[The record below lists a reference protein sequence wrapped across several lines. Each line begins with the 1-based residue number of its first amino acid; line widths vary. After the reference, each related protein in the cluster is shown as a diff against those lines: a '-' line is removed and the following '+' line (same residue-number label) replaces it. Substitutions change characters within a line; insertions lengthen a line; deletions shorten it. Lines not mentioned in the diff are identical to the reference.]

1 VHSSHPT
8 PAPTRPQNS
17 SASQKPAKRSW
28 RVVDIII
35 ASVIGVASGVVF
47 VVWNQ
52 TYTPLSGLLTP
63 LLPGLQALLG
73 GGWLFAGVLGGL
85 IIRKPG
91 AALYAELLAAVVS
104 TLVGGTPWGPT
115 ILVSGLVQGLG
126 AEIVFAAFRY
136 RNFRLPVALLAGA
149 GAGLALALNDL
160 LYWYPGSA
168 LPFVT
173 VYTISAVVSGIFL
186 AGLLSWLAMRGLAR
200 AGVLNRF
207 AAGRD
212 AAGRDAAGRD
222 AAGRDVASSSPA
234 QTPS

>member
-1 VHSSHPT
+1 VHSSLKTDTSTRTSGTTGSGT
-8 PAPTRPQNS
+8 P
-17 SASQKPAKRSW
+17 KRSW

-91 AALYAELLAAVVS
+91 AALYTELLAAVVS
-104 TLVGGTPWGPT
+104 TLVGGTPWGAT
-115 ILVSGLVQGLG
+115 ILISGLVQGLG
-126 AEIVFAAFRY
+126 AEVVFAAFRY
-136 RNFRLPVALLAGA
+136 RSFRLPVALLAGA

-160 LYWYPGSA
+160 ILWYPGSA
-168 LPFVT
+168 VPFIT
-173 VYTISAVVSGIFL
+173 VYTISAVVSGIVL

-200 AGVLNRF
+200 TGALNRF

-212 AAGRDAAGRD
+212 VTAVTRSQA
-222 AAGRDVASSSPA
+222 
-234 QTPS
+234 